1 MNDKLERLL
10 SLGLS
15 VEKVYKKLTRM
26 KQKANCNNLDYED
39 MISNL
44 KLLKE
49 CEDKIYNSI
58 CLEEKINALDFLKD
72 NPGTNINES
81 DYMKYNNYRR
91 VCSRLIDEVEREDP
105 YLLGNE
111 NLEYNSHL
119 GNNYYHININN
130 NIICV
135 ENDSKRLFKINSLA
149 SSYIYLRYLNEMGVY
164 KNYMYNDM
172 FILCYLNNKLENILL
187 DVKFNLDE
195 ELIRSRNFYNL
206 SGNEV
211 IILDNFIKEHSEED
225 FLDFINSYLELDND
239 DLEGIDLPYEECY
252 LKGCLRECDIAII
265 NNAYIDISSHD
276 SENQTEVVK
285 FLLDAIADYINE
297 NIKKKTKY

>member
-10 SLGLS
+10 SLGLAA
-15 VEKVYKKLTRM
+15 ERVYKKLTMM
-26 KQKANCNNLDYED
+26 KQKSNCNNLEYEN

-58 CLEEKINALDFLKD
+58 CLEEKIKDLNFLKIVPD
-72 NPGTNINES
+72 ANIGEP
-81 DYMKYNNYRR
+81 DYMRYNNYRR
-91 VCSRLIDEVEREDP
+91 VCSRLINEVEKEDP

-111 NLEYNSHL
+111 NLEYNSHF
-119 GNNYYHININN
+119 GNNYYHINIDN

-149 SSYIYLRYLNEMGVY
+149 RSYIYLRYINEMVDY
-164 KNYMYNDM
+164 RDCMYNDM
-172 FILCYLNNKLENILL
+172 FILCYLNDKLENILL
-187 DVKFNLDE
+187 DVKFNPDE
-195 ELIRSRNFYNL
+195 ELIRKRNFYNL
-206 SGNEV
+206 SGNEM
-211 IILDNFIKEHSEED
+211 IILDNFIKEQSEAD

-239 DLEGIDLPYEECY
+239 DLNDIDLLYEECY

-265 NNAYIDISSHD
+265 NNAHIDISSHD
-276 SENQTEVVK
+276 SDEQTKVVQ
-285 FLLDAIADYINE
+285 FLLDAIANYVNE
-297 NIKKKTKY
+297 NIKRKTKY